1 MPTATIRAPANGEW
15 MPKIELKLKANEAP
29 DMRLLLI
36 NRADNVA
43 LVRQALGGVADA
55 LAIDDNLLADIK
67 TVVSEACN
75 NVVLHAYDG
84 EEGPLEVYIC
94 PDGQELEVVVRDEGA
109 GIQPHRPEP
118 ESGVQG
124 VGLSLIQALT
134 DRVEFRGDAGAGTE
148 VRMGFRSGRPLDV
161 KSVKGE
167 GAEVQV
173 TPPAGETV
181 VSVAAGPLAAPV
193 LGRVVAMLA
202 ARSNFSVER
211 LSDAQLV
218 SDAIAAHAPSAIVG
232 RHVHVGMDAREGAL
246 ELRVGP
252 LEPDGGR
259 RIVRESAIAG
269 VHPVIERLATE
280 VNVEPRNGSGG
291 EELQVRLSDA
301 R

>member
-1 MPTATIRAPANGEW
+1 MPTATYQAPANGEW
-15 MPKIELKLKANEAP
+15 MPRIELKLKVSEAP

-43 LVRQALGGVADA
+43 LVRQAIGGVADA
-55 LAIDDNLLADIK
+55 LSIDDNLLADIK

-75 NVVLHAYDG
+75 NVVLHAYAG

-94 PDGQELEVVVRDEGA
+94 PDGQELEVVVRDEGT

-124 VGLSLIQALT
+124 VGLSLIQALS
-134 DRVEFRGDAGAGTE
+134 DRVEFRGDPGEGTE
-148 VRMGFRSGRPLDV
+148 VRMGFRSDQPLAIE
-161 KSVKGE
+161 SVKGE
-167 GAEVQV
+167 DAQKQV
-173 TPPAGETV
+173 SPPAGETV

-193 LGRVVAMLA
+193 LSRVVAMLA

-211 LSDAQLV
+211 LSAAQLI
-218 SDAIAAHAPSAIVG
+218 SDAIAAHAPNAIVG
-232 RHVHVGMDAREGAL
+232 RHVHMGMDAREGAL
-246 ELRVGP
+246 DLRVGP
-252 LEPDGGR
+252 LEPDGGE

-269 VHPVIERLATE
+269 IHPVIERLADE
-280 VNVEPRNGSGG
+280 VSVERRNGV
-291 EELQVRLSDA
+291 EELQVTLSDA

>member
-1 MPTATIRAPANGEW
+1 MPTATYQAPAIGEW
-15 MPKIELKLKANEAP
+15 MPRIELKLKVSEAP
-29 DMRLLLI
+29 DMRLVLI

-43 LVRQALGGVADA
+43 LVRQAIAGVADA
-55 LAIDDNLLADIK
+55 LSIDDNLLADIK

-75 NVVLHAYDG
+75 NVVLHAYEG

-94 PDGQELEVVVRDEGA
+94 PDGQELEVVVRDEGT

-134 DRVEFRGDAGAGTE
+134 DRVEFRGAAGEGTE
-148 VRMGFRSGRPLDV
+148 VRMGFRSDRPLAIA
-161 KSVKGE
+161 SAKGE
-167 GAEVQV
+167 DAQKQV
-173 TPPAGETV
+173 SPPAGETV

-193 LGRVVAMLA
+193 LSRVVAMLA

-211 LSDAQLV
+211 LSDAQLI

-232 RHVHVGMDAREGAL
+232 RHVHMGLDAHEGAL
-246 ELRVGP
+246 DLRVGP
-252 LEPDGGR
+252 LAPDGGE
-259 RIVRESAIAG
+259 RIVQESAIAG
-269 VHPVIERLATE
+269 IHPVIERLADK
-280 VNVEPRNGSGG
+280 VSVEQRNGF
-291 EELQVRLSDA
+291 EELQVTLSDA